1 MKGRHN
7 RVRWF
12 VWEGLQLL
20 QESCGAQP
28 SIYVYEPI
36 NHRPLASI
44 DGAGPLE
51 PEHPAVLLA
60 LAGDAPRSGPAGFCP
75 KQGWGNDSPSSSS

>member
-20 QESCGAQP
+20 QESRGAQT

-36 NHRPLASI
+36 NYRPLASI

-60 LAGDAPRSGPAGFCP
+60 LAGDAPPQRPGGVLP
-75 KQGWGNDSPSSSS
+75 